1 MQLKSFPQHHQYFHC
16 QYHDRY
22 NIGVCQNGD
31 DDDLVDC
38 RCPFCLY
45 CVLYMGATLA
55 SATHALKDD
64 ARSWK
69 FKKKE
74 HLTYLK
80 EACMHVYLS
89 GLWNGFVCF
98 CLTNYDHN
106 WFSHEIGHLHTN
118 QFFGETKIG
127 NRAPR
132 SSKTCEI
139 CIKLFQSQG
148 FGKHLGNFLFGSEAQ
163 LFDSSCV

>member
-1 MQLKSFPQHHQYFHC
+1 
-16 QYHDRY
+16 
-22 NIGVCQNGD
+22 
-31 DDDLVDC
+31 
-38 RCPFCLY
+38 
-45 CVLYMGATLA
+45 
-55 SATHALKDD
+55 
-64 ARSWK
+64 
-69 FKKKE
+69 
-74 HLTYLK
+74 
-80 EACMHVYLS
+80 MHVYLS

-98 CLTNYDHN
+98 CPTNYDHN

-163 LFDSSCV
+163 LFDGSYVRKLPFLGFQENSCQDCSQRQTGKATWPSRALCILIRCWPKQSPRVVSFLQCFSSPSMFLVKFFLL